1 MNRPLMVTSY
11 PQYENASAM
20 HSVYS
25 GLDDWWFPNIQV
37 YFLQTQVMSAMVWWR
52 KKLNRGLQKI
62 TGLIHAHVASKIV
75 IACNSAS
82 ADYSNTDEVRGIVPF
97 GVSSV
102 LKSNGLQK
110 ILVAGNSI
118 VRSGISR
125 KLFGQ
130 HGLPIR
136 ERIAQPLS
144 IQIEK
149 GGLSGEKLENDLQ
162 RILKPL
168 KNYDSI
174 LLACT
179 HYPAIENEIKKHL
192 KPSSQLLDP
201 VDEMVGW
208 VQQI

>member
-1 MNRPLMVTSY
+1 M
-11 PQYENASAM
+11 
-20 HSVYS
+20 
-25 GLDDWWFPNIQV
+25 I
-37 YFLQTQVMSAMVWWR
+37 
-52 KKLNRGLQKI
+52 
-62 TGLIHAHVASKIV
+62 
-75 IACNSAS
+75 
-82 ADYSNTDEVRGIVPF
+82 
-97 GVSSV
+97 
-102 LKSNGLQK
+102 
-110 ILVAGNSI
+110 AGNSTF
-118 VRSGISR
+118 RSGISR